1 MRTYTISTPFRL
13 CAPCGAER
21 KPQKGITAEMAIYHL
36 SMKIISRNSGYS
48 AVASA
53 AYRSGSL
60 MLDERTGLTHDYTR
74 KSGVAEAVI
83 LTPATAPAWCTNRA
97 ELWNAVEKAERRKNS
112 QLAREIELAIPR
124 ELPQDAA
131 RETVLAFVRENFVS
145 QGMIA
150 DVAFHHMDK
159 TNPHAHIM
167 LTTRAV
173 GPAGFGGKVRDWND
187 RTHAETWR
195 ASWADHANRAL
206 ANAGYQEEI
215 DHRSY
220 ERQGLEKTPGIH
232 LGKSACAMET
242 RGIETERGEQN
253 RLINRLNLEIQISRT
268 ELRNSGLTEPARRVA
283 DLLNIVLP
291 DNATSYTL
299 RDIIE
304 ALPKDSNAAWK
315 LTSNAMSMMADMQAT
330 RRRWEELNTER
341 KEAMSHAAS
350 LKKSS
355 PFSSGFS
362 RIPLMQWAAPE
373 YRSEQGKIQSLS
385 QQMEKLRQHYRKVE
399 KQDIPASQTA
409 FEKQWQQ
416 WGASG
421 LAALRVQLLKR
432 EEELRRKE
440 QEDTER
446 SRAERRA
453 EQLRKNDNAVMDS
466 GVLSAVVTEYGEAPM
481 PGNGEM
487 TCYLLLHNRNGE
499 YTLWGNE
506 LEKYRTRIFE
516 RVDLMRDR
524 SGYIC
529 DRSEIGQ
536 HPPLQRVY
544 SSATFE
550 QLLTQ
555 VCQTWPQYTRNLRQP
570 KTWPESFCLGEDR
583 QPAMPSLAARK
594 VDFTQGR
601 LLATLMPVMSSV
613 DRETRQLQLL
623 LVMGVDDSLGGV
635 VRLNGTLYPAFAVPS
650 ADNSQL
656 VISALTDKGLR
667 YAGYGVAV
675 NHDADSH
682 ISPAPELMEFHLK
695 TREAPLFAAVN
706 TPEKQPDHLFR
717 SLGFN
722 RTWDEWRRE
731 EDARTHATE
740 RRHDR
745 RLVTV
750 NVNNILFCLTSCY
763 VRRCSSMFI
772 DRDECKK
779 HTHNASIVLFFRP
792 RKMGVLFSLH

>member
-1 MRTYTISTPFRL
+1 
-13 CAPCGAER
+13 
-21 KPQKGITAEMAIYHL
+21 MAIYHL
-36 SMKIISRNSGYS
+36 SMKIISRSSGYS

-112 QLAREIELAIPR
+112 QLAREIELAIPH

-167 LTTRAV
+167 LTTRAI
-173 GPAGFGGKVRDWND
+173 GPAGFSGKVRDWND

-268 ELRNSGLTEPARRVA
+268 ELRNGGLTEPARRVA
-283 DLLNIVLP
+283 DLLNIGLP

-304 ALPKDSNAAWK
+304 ALPKDSNSAWK

-399 KQDIPASQTA
+399 KQDIPASQMA

-416 WGASG
+416 WGKSG
-421 LAALRVQLLKR
+421 LAALRAQLLKR

-446 SRAERRA
+446 SRAE
-453 EQLRKNDNAVMDS
+453 QLRKNDNAVMDS
-466 GVLSAVVTEYGEAPM
+466 GVLRAVVTGYGEAPM

-601 LLATLMPVMSSV
+601 LLPTLMPVMSSV

-745 RLVTV
+745 GW
-750 NVNNILFCLTSCY
+750 SQ
-763 VRRCSSMFI
+763 
-772 DRDECKK
+772 
-779 HTHNASIVLFFRP
+779 
-792 RKMGVLFSLH
+792 

>member
-1 MRTYTISTPFRL
+1 
-13 CAPCGAER
+13 
-21 KPQKGITAEMAIYHL
+21 MAIYHL
-36 SMKIISRNSGYS
+36 SMKIISRSSGYS

-112 QLAREIELAIPR
+112 QLAREIELAIPH

-167 LTTRAV
+167 LTTRAI
-173 GPAGFGGKVRDWND
+173 GPAGFSGKVRDWND

-268 ELRNSGLTEPARRVA
+268 ELRNGGLTEPARRVA
-283 DLLNIVLP
+283 DLLNIGLP

-304 ALPKDSNAAWK
+304 ALPKDSNSAWK

-399 KQDIPASQTA
+399 KQDIPASQMA

-416 WGASG
+416 WGESG
-421 LAALRVQLLKR
+421 LAALRAQLLKR

-446 SRAERRA
+446 SRAE
-453 EQLRKNDNAVMDS
+453 QLRKNDNAVMDS
-466 GVLSAVVTEYGEAPM
+466 GVLRAVVTGYGEAPM

-516 RVDLMRDR
+516 SVDLMRDR

-583 QPAMPSLAARK
+583 QPAMPSPAARK
-594 VDFTQGR
+594 VDFMQGR
-601 LLATLMPVMSSV
+601 LPPTLMPVMSSV

-650 ADNSQL
+650 ADNRHL

-682 ISPAPELMEFHLK
+682 ISPAPELMQFHLK

-722 RTWDEWRRE
+722 RTWEEWQRE
-731 EDARTHATE
+731 EDARTHTTE

-745 RLVTV
+745 GW
-750 NVNNILFCLTSCY
+750 SQ
-763 VRRCSSMFI
+763 
-772 DRDECKK
+772 
-779 HTHNASIVLFFRP
+779 
-792 RKMGVLFSLH
+792 

>member
-1 MRTYTISTPFRL
+1 
-13 CAPCGAER
+13 
-21 KPQKGITAEMAIYHL
+21 MAIYHL
-36 SMKIISRNSGYS
+36 SMKIISRSSGYS

-112 QLAREIELAIPR
+112 QLAREIELAIPH

-167 LTTRAV
+167 LTTRAI
-173 GPAGFGGKVRDWND
+173 GPAGFSGKVRDWND

-268 ELRNSGLTEPARRVA
+268 ELRNGGLTEPARRVA
-283 DLLNIVLP
+283 DLLNIGLP

-304 ALPKDSNAAWK
+304 ALPKDSNSAWK

-416 WGASG
+416 WGESG
-421 LAALRVQLLKR
+421 LAALRAQLLKR

-446 SRAERRA
+446 SRAE
-453 EQLRKNDNAVMDS
+453 QLRKNDNAVMDS
-466 GVLSAVVTEYGEAPM
+466 GVLSAVVTGYGEAPM

-601 LLATLMPVMSSV
+601 LLPTLMPVMSSV

-722 RTWDEWRRE
+722 RTWEEWQRE
-731 EDARTHATE
+731 EDARTHTTE

-745 RLVTV
+745 GW
-750 NVNNILFCLTSCY
+750 SQ
-763 VRRCSSMFI
+763 
-772 DRDECKK
+772 
-779 HTHNASIVLFFRP
+779 
-792 RKMGVLFSLH
+792 

>member
-1 MRTYTISTPFRL
+1 
-13 CAPCGAER
+13 
-21 KPQKGITAEMAIYHL
+21 MAIYHL
-36 SMKIISRNSGYS
+36 SMKIISRSSGYS

-112 QLAREIELAIPR
+112 QLAREIELAIPH

-167 LTTRAV
+167 LTTRAI
-173 GPAGFGGKVRDWND
+173 GPAGFSGKVRDWND

-268 ELRNSGLTEPARRVA
+268 ELRNGGLTEPARRVA
-283 DLLNIVLP
+283 DLLNIGLP

-304 ALPKDSNAAWK
+304 ALPKDSNSAWK

-399 KQDIPASQTA
+399 KQDIPASQMA

-416 WGASG
+416 WGESG
-421 LAALRVQLLKR
+421 LAALRAQLLKR

-446 SRAERRA
+446 SRAE
-453 EQLRKNDNAVMDS
+453 QLRKNDNAVMDS
-466 GVLSAVVTEYGEAPM
+466 GVLRAVVTGYGEAPM

-516 RVDLMRDR
+516 SVDLMRDR

-601 LLATLMPVMSSV
+601 LLPTLMPVMSSV

-635 VRLNGTLYPAFAVPS
+635 IRLNGTLYPAFAVPS
-650 ADNSQL
+650 ADNRHL

-682 ISPAPELMEFHLK
+682 ISPAPELMQFHLK

-722 RTWDEWRRE
+722 RTWEEWQRE
-731 EDARTHATE
+731 EDARTHTTE

-745 RLVTV
+745 GW
-750 NVNNILFCLTSCY
+750 SQ
-763 VRRCSSMFI
+763 
-772 DRDECKK
+772 
-779 HTHNASIVLFFRP
+779 
-792 RKMGVLFSLH
+792 

>member
-1 MRTYTISTPFRL
+1 MCCKKPGLKIPNTPPPTL
-13 CAPCGAER
+13 WKSSIHA
-21 KPQKGITAEMAIYHL
+21 
-36 SMKIISRNSGYS
+36 
-48 AVASA
+48 
-53 AYRSGSL
+53 GS
-60 MLDERTGLTHDYTR
+60 
-74 KSGVAEAVI
+74 
-83 LTPATAPAWCTNRA
+83 
-97 ELWNAVEKAERRKNS
+97 
-112 QLAREIELAIPR
+112 
-124 ELPQDAA
+124 
-131 RETVLAFVRENFVS
+131 
-145 QGMIA
+145 
-150 DVAFHHMDK
+150 
-159 TNPHAHIM
+159 AHI
-167 LTTRAV
+167 TCRKT
-173 GPAGFGGKVRDWND
+173 VR
-187 RTHAETWR
+187 
-195 ASWADHANRAL
+195 
-206 ANAGYQEEI
+206 
-215 DHRSY
+215 
-220 ERQGLEKTPGIH
+220 IH

-268 ELRNSGLTEPARRVA
+268 ELRNSGLTEPARRV
-283 DLLNIVLP
+283 
-291 DNATSYTL
+291 
-299 RDIIE
+299 
-304 ALPKDSNAAWK
+304 
-315 LTSNAMSMMADMQAT
+315 
-330 RRRWEELNTER
+330 
-341 KEAMSHAAS
+341 
-350 LKKSS
+350 
-355 PFSSGFS
+355 
-362 RIPLMQWAAPE
+362 
-373 YRSEQGKIQSLS
+373 
-385 QQMEKLRQHYRKVE
+385 
-399 KQDIPASQTA
+399 
-409 FEKQWQQ
+409 
-416 WGASG
+416 
-421 LAALRVQLLKR
+421 
-432 EEELRRKE
+432 
-440 QEDTER
+440 
-446 SRAERRA
+446 
-453 EQLRKNDNAVMDS
+453 
-466 GVLSAVVTEYGEAPM
+466 

-516 RVDLMRDR
+516 SVDLIRDR

-536 HPPLQRVY
+536 HPPLQRIY

-555 VCQTWPQYTRNLRQP
+555 VCQTWPQHTRNLRQP

-601 LLATLMPVMSSV
+601 LPPTLMPVMSSV

-695 TREAPLFAAVN
+695 TREAPLFAVVN

-740 RRHDR
+740 RRPDR
-745 RLVTV
+745 GW
-750 NVNNILFCLTSCY
+750 SQG
-763 VRRCSSMFI
+763 M
-772 DRDECKK
+772 
-779 HTHNASIVLFFRP
+779 
-792 RKMGVLFSLH
+792 

>member
-1 MRTYTISTPFRL
+1 VRPAGLKENGNNDT
-13 CAPCGAER
+13 
-21 KPQKGITAEMAIYHL
+21 MAIYHL
-36 SMKIISRNSGYS
+36 SMKILSRSKGYS

-53 AYRSGSL
+53 AYRAGEKI
-60 MLDERTGLTHDYTR
+60 LDERTGVIHDYTR
-74 KSGVAEAVI
+74 KNGVASAVI
-83 LTPATAPAWCTNRA
+83 LTPANAPAWCANRA

-112 QLAREIELAIPR
+112 QLAREFELAIPR
-124 ELPQDAA
+124 ELAQDAA
-131 RETVLAFVRENFVS
+131 RETVLNFVRENFVS
-145 QGMIA
+145 RGMIA
-150 DVAFHHMDK
+150 DVAFHNLGGS
-159 TNPHAHIM
+159 NPHAHIM
-167 LTTRAV
+167 LSMRAIT
-173 GPAGFGGKVRDWND
+173 PDGFGEKVREWND
-187 RTHAETWR
+187 WTHAETWR
-195 ASWADHANRAL
+195 GSWADHANRAL

-220 ERQGLEKTPGIH
+220 ERQGVEKTPGIH
-232 LGKSACAMET
+232 LGKSACAMEKW
-242 RGIETERGEQN
+242 GIETERGEQN
-253 RLINRLNLEIQISRT
+253 RLINRLNLEIQVSRD
-268 ELRNSGLTEPARRVA
+268 ELRNSELTEPARRMA
-283 DLLNIVLP
+283 DLLNIELP
-291 DNATSYTL
+291 DNATSYIL
-299 RDIIE
+299 HDIIE
-304 ALPKDSNAAWK
+304 ALPTDSNAAWK
-315 LTSNAMSMMADMQAT
+315 LTSKAMSMMADMQAT
-330 RRRWEELNTER
+330 RRRWEDLNTER

-399 KQDIPASQTA
+399 KQDIPASQMA

-416 WGASG
+416 WGESG
-421 LAALRVQLLKR
+421 LAALRAQLLKR

-446 SRAERRA
+446 SRAE
-453 EQLRKNDNAVMDS
+453 QLRKNDNAVMDS
-466 GVLSAVVTEYGEAPM
+466 GVLRAVVTGYGEAPM

-516 RVDLMRDR
+516 SVDLMRDR

-536 HPPLQRVY
+536 RPPLQRVY

-555 VCQTWPQYTRNLRQP
+555 VCQTWPQHTRNLRQP

-583 QPAMPSLAARK
+583 QPAMPSPAARK
-594 VDFTQGR
+594 VDFMQGR
-601 LLATLMPVMSSV
+601 LPPTLMPVMSSV

-635 VRLNGTLYPAFAVPS
+635 IRLNGTLYPAFAVPS
-650 ADNSQL
+650 ADNRHL

-682 ISPAPELMEFHLK
+682 ISPAPELMQFHLK

-722 RTWDEWRRE
+722 RTWEEWQRE
-731 EDARTHATE
+731 EDARTHTTE

-745 RLVTV
+745 GW
-750 NVNNILFCLTSCY
+750 SQ
-763 VRRCSSMFI
+763 
-772 DRDECKK
+772 
-779 HTHNASIVLFFRP
+779 
-792 RKMGVLFSLH
+792 

>member
-1 MRTYTISTPFRL
+1 
-13 CAPCGAER
+13 
-21 KPQKGITAEMAIYHL
+21 MAIYHL
-36 SMKIISRNSGYS
+36 SMKIISRSSGYS

-421 LAALRVQLLKR
+421 LAALRAQLLKR

-446 SRAERRA
+446 SRAE
-453 EQLRKNDNAVMDS
+453 QLRKNDNAVMDS
-466 GVLSAVVTEYGEAPM
+466 GVLRAVVTGYGEAPM

-516 RVDLMRDR
+516 SVDLMRDR

-601 LLATLMPVMSSV
+601 LLPTLMPVMSSV

-682 ISPAPELMEFHLK
+682 ISPAPELMQFHLK

-745 RLVTV
+745 GW
-750 NVNNILFCLTSCY
+750 SQ
-763 VRRCSSMFI
+763 
-772 DRDECKK
+772 
-779 HTHNASIVLFFRP
+779 
-792 RKMGVLFSLH
+792 

>member
-1 MRTYTISTPFRL
+1 MRPAGLKENGNNDT
-13 CAPCGAER
+13 
-21 KPQKGITAEMAIYHL
+21 MAIYHL
-36 SMKIISRNSGYS
+36 SMKILSRSKGYS

-53 AYRSGSL
+53 AYRAGEKI
-60 MLDERTGLTHDYTR
+60 LDERTGVIHDYTR
-74 KSGVAEAVI
+74 KNGVASAVI
-83 LTPATAPAWCTNRA
+83 LTPANAPAWCANRA

-112 QLAREIELAIPR
+112 QLAREFELAIPR
-124 ELPQDAA
+124 ELAQDAA
-131 RETVLAFVRENFVS
+131 RETVLNFVRENFVS
-145 QGMIA
+145 RGMIA
-150 DVAFHHMDK
+150 DVAFHNLGGS
-159 TNPHAHIM
+159 NPHAHIM
-167 LTTRAV
+167 LSMRAIT
-173 GPAGFGGKVRDWND
+173 PDGFGEKVREWND
-187 RTHAETWR
+187 WTHAETWR
-195 ASWADHANRAL
+195 GSWADHANRAL

-253 RLINRLNLEIQISRT
+253 HLINRLNLEIQISHT

-283 DLLNIVLP
+283 DLLNIGLP

-362 RIPLMQWAAPE
+362 RIPLMQWVAPE
-373 YRSEQGKIQSLS
+373 YGREQEKIQSLS
-385 QQMEKLRQHYRKVE
+385 QRMEKLRQHHWKVE
-399 KQDIPASQTA
+399 KQDIPASQKA
-409 FEKQWQQ
+409 FETQWQQ

-421 LAALRVQLLKR
+421 LADLREQLRKR

-440 QEDTER
+440 QEETER
-446 SRAERRA
+446 RRA
-453 EQLRKNDNAVMDS
+453 EQLRRNDNAVMDS
-466 GVLSAVVTEYGEAPM
+466 GVLKAVVTGYGEAPM

-516 RVDLMRDR
+516 SVDLMRDR

-601 LLATLMPVMSSV
+601 LPPTLMPVMSSV

-745 RLVTV
+745 GW
-750 NVNNILFCLTSCY
+750 SQ
-763 VRRCSSMFI
+763 
-772 DRDECKK
+772 
-779 HTHNASIVLFFRP
+779 
-792 RKMGVLFSLH
+792 

>member
-1 MRTYTISTPFRL
+1 
-13 CAPCGAER
+13 
-21 KPQKGITAEMAIYHL
+21 MAIYHL

-253 RLINRLNLEIQISRT
+253 RLINRLNLEIQISR
-268 ELRNSGLTEPARRVA
+268 
-283 DLLNIVLP
+283 
-291 DNATSYTL
+291 
-299 RDIIE
+299 
-304 ALPKDSNAAWK
+304 
-315 LTSNAMSMMADMQAT
+315 
-330 RRRWEELNTER
+330 
-341 KEAMSHAAS
+341 
-350 LKKSS
+350 
-355 PFSSGFS
+355 
-362 RIPLMQWAAPE
+362 
-373 YRSEQGKIQSLS
+373 SEQGKIQSLS

-466 GVLSAVVTEYGEAPM
+466 GVLSAVVTGYGEAPM

-601 LLATLMPVMSSV
+601 LLPTLMPVMSSV

-745 RLVTV
+745 GW
-750 NVNNILFCLTSCY
+750 SQ
-763 VRRCSSMFI
+763 
-772 DRDECKK
+772 
-779 HTHNASIVLFFRP
+779 
-792 RKMGVLFSLH
+792 

>member
-1 MRTYTISTPFRL
+1 
-13 CAPCGAER
+13 
-21 KPQKGITAEMAIYHL
+21 MAIYHL
-36 SMKIISRNSGYS
+36 SMKIISRSSGYS

-97 ELWNAVEKAERRKNS
+97 ELWNAVEKAECRKNS

-167 LTTRAV
+167 LTTRAI
-173 GPAGFGGKVRDWND
+173 GPAGFSGKVRDWND

-399 KQDIPASQTA
+399 KQDIPASQMA

-416 WGASG
+416 WGESG
-421 LAALRVQLLKR
+421 LAALRAQLLKR

-446 SRAERRA
+446 SRAE
-453 EQLRKNDNAVMDS
+453 QLRKNDNAVMDS
-466 GVLSAVVTEYGEAPM
+466 GVLRAVVTGYGEAPM

-516 RVDLMRDR
+516 SVDLMRDR

-601 LLATLMPVMSSV
+601 LLPTLMPVMSSV

-722 RTWDEWRRE
+722 RTWEEWQRE
-731 EDARTHATE
+731 EDARTHTTE

-745 RLVTV
+745 GW
-750 NVNNILFCLTSCY
+750 SQ
-763 VRRCSSMFI
+763 
-772 DRDECKK
+772 
-779 HTHNASIVLFFRP
+779 
-792 RKMGVLFSLH
+792 

>member
-1 MRTYTISTPFRL
+1 
-13 CAPCGAER
+13 
-21 KPQKGITAEMAIYHL
+21 MAIYHL
-36 SMKIISRNSGYS
+36 SMKIISRSSGYS

-112 QLAREIELAIPR
+112 QLAREIELAIPH

-268 ELRNSGLTEPARRVA
+268 ELRNSGLTEPARRV
-283 DLLNIVLP
+283 
-291 DNATSYTL
+291 
-299 RDIIE
+299 
-304 ALPKDSNAAWK
+304 
-315 LTSNAMSMMADMQAT
+315 
-330 RRRWEELNTER
+330 
-341 KEAMSHAAS
+341 
-350 LKKSS
+350 
-355 PFSSGFS
+355 
-362 RIPLMQWAAPE
+362 
-373 YRSEQGKIQSLS
+373 
-385 QQMEKLRQHYRKVE
+385 
-399 KQDIPASQTA
+399 
-409 FEKQWQQ
+409 
-416 WGASG
+416 SG
-421 LAALRVQLLKR
+421 LAALRAQLLKR

-440 QEDTER
+440 LEDTER

-466 GVLSAVVTEYGEAPM
+466 GVLSAVVTGYGEAPM

-487 TCYLLLHNRNGE
+487 TCYLLLHNRSGE

-506 LEKYRTRIFE
+506 LEKYRARIFE
-516 RVDLMRDR
+516 SVDLMRDR

-536 HPPLQRVY
+536 RPPLQRVY

-555 VCQTWPQYTRNLRQP
+555 VCQTWPQHTRNLRQP

-583 QPAMPSLAARK
+583 QPAMPSPVARK

-601 LLATLMPVMSSV
+601 LPPTLMPVMSSV

-635 VRLNGTLYPAFAVPS
+635 IRLNGTLYPAFAVPS
-650 ADNSQL
+650 ADNRHL

-682 ISPAPELMEFHLK
+682 ISPAPELMQFHLK

-731 EDARTHATE
+731 EDARTHATV

-745 RLVTV
+745 GW
-750 NVNNILFCLTSCY
+750 SQ
-763 VRRCSSMFI
+763 
-772 DRDECKK
+772 
-779 HTHNASIVLFFRP
+779 
-792 RKMGVLFSLH
+792 

>member
-1 MRTYTISTPFRL
+1 
-13 CAPCGAER
+13 
-21 KPQKGITAEMAIYHL
+21 MAIYHL
-36 SMKIISRNSGYS
+36 SMKIISRSSGYS

-112 QLAREIELAIPR
+112 QLAREIELAIPH

-268 ELRNSGLTEPARRVA
+268 ELRNGGLTEPARRVA
-283 DLLNIVLP
+283 DLLNIGLP

-304 ALPKDSNAAWK
+304 ALPKDSNSAWK

-399 KQDIPASQTA
+399 KQDIPASQMA

-416 WGASG
+416 WGESG
-421 LAALRVQLLKR
+421 LAALRAQLLKR

-446 SRAERRA
+446 SRAE
-453 EQLRKNDNAVMDS
+453 QLRKNDNAVMDS
-466 GVLSAVVTEYGEAPM
+466 GVLRAVVTGYGEAPM

-601 LLATLMPVMSSV
+601 LLPTLMPVMSSV

-695 TREAPLFAAVN
+695 TREVPLFAAVN

-731 EDARTHATE
+731 EDARTHTTE

-745 RLVTV
+745 GW
-750 NVNNILFCLTSCY
+750 SQ
-763 VRRCSSMFI
+763 
-772 DRDECKK
+772 
-779 HTHNASIVLFFRP
+779 
-792 RKMGVLFSLH
+792 

>member
-1 MRTYTISTPFRL
+1 
-13 CAPCGAER
+13 
-21 KPQKGITAEMAIYHL
+21 MAIYHL
-36 SMKIISRNSGYS
+36 SMKIISRSSGYS

-268 ELRNSGLTEPARRVA
+268 ELRNGGLTEPARRVA

-399 KQDIPASQTA
+399 KQDIPASQMA

-416 WGASG
+416 WGESG
-421 LAALRVQLLKR
+421 LAALRAQLLKR

-446 SRAERRA
+446 SRAE
-453 EQLRKNDNAVMDS
+453 QLRKNDNAVMDS
-466 GVLSAVVTEYGEAPM
+466 GVLSAVVTGYGEAPM

-516 RVDLMRDR
+516 SVDLMRDR

-536 HPPLQRVY
+536 RPPLQRVY

-601 LLATLMPVMSSV
+601 LLPTLMPVMSSV

-745 RLVTV
+745 GW
-750 NVNNILFCLTSCY
+750 SQ
-763 VRRCSSMFI
+763 
-772 DRDECKK
+772 
-779 HTHNASIVLFFRP
+779 
-792 RKMGVLFSLH
+792 

>member
-1 MRTYTISTPFRL
+1 
-13 CAPCGAER
+13 
-21 KPQKGITAEMAIYHL
+21 MAIYHL
-36 SMKIISRNSGYS
+36 SMKIISRSSGYS

-112 QLAREIELAIPR
+112 QLAREIELAIPH

-167 LTTRAV
+167 LTTRAI
-173 GPAGFGGKVRDWND
+173 GPAGFSGKVRDWND

-268 ELRNSGLTEPARRVA
+268 ELRNGGLTEPARRVA
-283 DLLNIVLP
+283 DLLNIGLP

-304 ALPKDSNAAWK
+304 ALPKDSNSAWK

-399 KQDIPASQTA
+399 KQDIPASQMA

-416 WGASG
+416 WGESG
-421 LAALRVQLLKR
+421 LAALRAQLLKR

-446 SRAERRA
+446 SRAE
-453 EQLRKNDNAVMDS
+453 QLRKNDNAVMDS
-466 GVLSAVVTEYGEAPM
+466 GVLRAVVTGYGEAPM

-516 RVDLMRDR
+516 SVDLMRDR

-536 HPPLQRVY
+536 RPPLQRVY

-601 LLATLMPVMSSV
+601 LLPTLMPVMSSV

-722 RTWDEWRRE
+722 RTWEEWQRE
-731 EDARTHATE
+731 EDARTHTTE

-745 RLVTV
+745 GW
-750 NVNNILFCLTSCY
+750 SQ
-763 VRRCSSMFI
+763 
-772 DRDECKK
+772 
-779 HTHNASIVLFFRP
+779 
-792 RKMGVLFSLH
+792 

>member
-1 MRTYTISTPFRL
+1 L

-36 SMKIISRNSGYS
+36 SMKIISRSSGYS

-112 QLAREIELAIPR
+112 QLAREIELAIPH

-167 LTTRAV
+167 LTTRAI
-173 GPAGFGGKVRDWND
+173 GPAGFSGKVRDWND

-268 ELRNSGLTEPARRVA
+268 ELRNGGLTEPARRVA

-304 ALPKDSNAAWK
+304 ALPKDSNSAWK

-399 KQDIPASQTA
+399 KQDIPASQMA

-416 WGASG
+416 WGESG

-466 GVLSAVVTEYGEAPM
+466 GVLSAVVTGYGEAPM

-601 LLATLMPVMSSV
+601 LLPTLMPVMSSV

-635 VRLNGTLYPAFAVPS
+635 IRLNGTLYPAFAVPS

-722 RTWDEWRRE
+722 RTWEEWQRE

-745 RLVTV
+745 GW
-750 NVNNILFCLTSCY
+750 SQ
-763 VRRCSSMFI
+763 
-772 DRDECKK
+772 
-779 HTHNASIVLFFRP
+779 
-792 RKMGVLFSLH
+792 

>member
-1 MRTYTISTPFRL
+1 
-13 CAPCGAER
+13 
-21 KPQKGITAEMAIYHL
+21 MAIYHL
-36 SMKIISRNSGYS
+36 SMKIISRSSGYS

-112 QLAREIELAIPR
+112 QLAREIELAIPH

-167 LTTRAV
+167 LTTRAI
-173 GPAGFGGKVRDWND
+173 GPAGFSGKVRDWND

-268 ELRNSGLTEPARRVA
+268 ELRNGGLTEPARRVA
-283 DLLNIVLP
+283 DLLNIGLP

-304 ALPKDSNAAWK
+304 ALPKDSNSAWK

-399 KQDIPASQTA
+399 KQDIPASQMA

-416 WGASG
+416 WGESG
-421 LAALRVQLLKR
+421 LAALRSQLLKR

-446 SRAERRA
+446 SRAE
-453 EQLRKNDNAVMDS
+453 QLRKNDNAVMDS
-466 GVLSAVVTEYGEAPM
+466 GVLRAVVTGYGEAPM

-583 QPAMPSLAARK
+583 QPAMPSPAARK
-594 VDFTQGR
+594 VDFMQGR
-601 LLATLMPVMSSV
+601 LPPTLMPVMSSV

-731 EDARTHATE
+731 EDARTHTTE

-745 RLVTV
+745 GW
-750 NVNNILFCLTSCY
+750 SQ
-763 VRRCSSMFI
+763 
-772 DRDECKK
+772 
-779 HTHNASIVLFFRP
+779 
-792 RKMGVLFSLH
+792 

>member
-1 MRTYTISTPFRL
+1 VRPAGLKENGNNDT
-13 CAPCGAER
+13 
-21 KPQKGITAEMAIYHL
+21 MAIYHL
-36 SMKIISRNSGYS
+36 SMKILSRSKGYS

-53 AYRSGSL
+53 AYRAGEKI
-60 MLDERTGLTHDYTR
+60 LDERTGVIHDYTR
-74 KSGVAEAVI
+74 KNGVASAVI
-83 LTPATAPAWCTNRA
+83 LTPANAPAWCANRA

-112 QLAREIELAIPR
+112 QLAREFELAIPR
-124 ELPQDAA
+124 ELAQDAA
-131 RETVLAFVRENFVS
+131 RETVLNFVRENFVS
-145 QGMIA
+145 RGMIA
-150 DVAFHHMDK
+150 DVAFHNLGGS
-159 TNPHAHIM
+159 NPHAHIM
-167 LTTRAV
+167 LSMRAIT
-173 GPAGFGGKVRDWND
+173 PDGFGEKVREWND
-187 RTHAETWR
+187 WTHAETWR
-195 ASWADHANRAL
+195 GSWADHANRAL

-220 ERQGLEKTPGIH
+220 ERQGVEKTPGIH
-232 LGKSACAMET
+232 LGKSACAMEKW
-242 RGIETERGEQN
+242 GIETERGEQN
-253 RLINRLNLEIQISRT
+253 RLINRLNLEIQVSRD
-268 ELRNSGLTEPARRVA
+268 ELRNSELTEPARRMA
-283 DLLNIVLP
+283 DLLNIELP
-291 DNATSYTL
+291 DNATSYIL
-299 RDIIE
+299 HDIIE
-304 ALPKDSNAAWK
+304 ALPTDSNAAWK
-315 LTSNAMSMMADMQAT
+315 LTSKAMSMMADMQAT
-330 RRRWEELNTER
+330 RRRWEDLNTER

-399 KQDIPASQTA
+399 KQDIPASQMA

-416 WGASG
+416 WGESG
-421 LAALRVQLLKR
+421 LAALRAQLLKR

-446 SRAERRA
+446 SRAE
-453 EQLRKNDNAVMDS
+453 QLRKNDNAVMDS
-466 GVLSAVVTEYGEAPM
+466 GVLRAVVTGYGEAPM

-516 RVDLMRDR
+516 SVDLMRDR

-536 HPPLQRVY
+536 RPPLQRVY

-555 VCQTWPQYTRNLRQP
+555 VCQTWPQHTRNLRQP

-601 LLATLMPVMSSV
+601 LPPTLMPVMSSV

-623 LVMGVDDSLGGV
+623 LVMGVDDSMGGV
-635 VRLNGTLYPAFAVPS
+635 VRLNGTLYPAFAVPT

-656 VISALTDKGLR
+656 VINALTDKGLR
-667 YAGYGVAV
+667 FAGYGEAV
-675 NHDADSH
+675 NHDADSPAR
-682 ISPAPELMEFHLK
+682 PAPELMQFHLK
-695 TREAPLFAAVN
+695 TWSEPLFAIVN

-717 SLGFN
+717 SLGFE
-722 RTWDEWRRE
+722 RTWDEWQRDE
-731 EDARTHATE
+731 YARTHATE

-745 RLVTV
+745 GW
-750 NVNNILFCLTSCY
+750 SQ
-763 VRRCSSMFI
+763 
-772 DRDECKK
+772 
-779 HTHNASIVLFFRP
+779 
-792 RKMGVLFSLH
+792 

>member
-1 MRTYTISTPFRL
+1 MRRNHEVRTYTISPSVRL

-21 KPQKGITAEMAIYHL
+21 KLQKGITAEMAIYHL
-36 SMKIISRNSGYS
+36 SMKIISRSNGYS

-83 LTPATAPAWCTNRA
+83 LSPATAPAWCTNRT

-253 RLINRLNLEIQISRT
+253 RLINRLNLEIQIFRT

-283 DLLNIVLP
+283 DLLNIELP

-315 LTSNAMSMMADMQAT
+315 LTSNAMSMMTDMQAT

-399 KQDIPASQTA
+399 KQDIPASQTE
-409 FEKQWQQ
+409 FETQWQQ

-421 LAALRVQLLKR
+421 LAALRAQLLKR

-440 QEDTER
+440 LEDTER
-446 SRAERRA
+446 SRA

-466 GVLSAVVTEYGEAPM
+466 GVLSAVVTGYGEAPM

-555 VCQTWPQYTRNLRQP
+555 VCQTWPQHTRNLRQP
-570 KTWPESFCLGEDR
+570 KTWPEFFCLGEDR

-601 LLATLMPVMSSV
+601 LPPTLMPVMSSV

-650 ADNSQL
+650 ADNRHL

-745 RLVTV
+745 GW
-750 NVNNILFCLTSCY
+750 SQ
-763 VRRCSSMFI
+763 
-772 DRDECKK
+772 
-779 HTHNASIVLFFRP
+779 
-792 RKMGVLFSLH
+792 

>member
-1 MRTYTISTPFRL
+1 
-13 CAPCGAER
+13 
-21 KPQKGITAEMAIYHL
+21 MAIYHL
-36 SMKIISRNSGYS
+36 SMKIISRSSGYS

-112 QLAREIELAIPR
+112 QLAREIELAIPH

-167 LTTRAV
+167 LTTRAI
-173 GPAGFGGKVRDWND
+173 GPAGFSGKVRDWND

-268 ELRNSGLTEPARRVA
+268 ELRNGGLTEPARRVA
-283 DLLNIVLP
+283 DLLNIGLP

-304 ALPKDSNAAWK
+304 ALPKDSNSAWK

-399 KQDIPASQTA
+399 KQDIPASQMA

-416 WGASG
+416 WGESG
-421 LAALRVQLLKR
+421 LAALRAQLLKR

-446 SRAERRA
+446 SRAE
-453 EQLRKNDNAVMDS
+453 QLRKNDNAVMDS
-466 GVLSAVVTEYGEAPM
+466 GVLRAVVTGYGEAPM

-516 RVDLMRDR
+516 SVDLMRDR

-536 HPPLQRVY
+536 RPPLQRVY

-601 LLATLMPVMSSV
+601 LLPTLMPVMSSV

-731 EDARTHATE
+731 EDARTHTTE

-745 RLVTV
+745 GW
-750 NVNNILFCLTSCY
+750 SQ
-763 VRRCSSMFI
+763 
-772 DRDECKK
+772 
-779 HTHNASIVLFFRP
+779 
-792 RKMGVLFSLH
+792 

>member
-1 MRTYTISTPFRL
+1 
-13 CAPCGAER
+13 
-21 KPQKGITAEMAIYHL
+21 MAIYHL
-36 SMKIISRNSGYS
+36 SMKIISRSSGYS

-112 QLAREIELAIPR
+112 QLAREIELAIPH

-268 ELRNSGLTEPARRVA
+268 ELRNGGLTEPARRVA
-283 DLLNIVLP
+283 DLLNIGLP

-304 ALPKDSNAAWK
+304 ALPKDSNSAWK

-330 RRRWEELNTER
+330 RRRWEELKTER

-399 KQDIPASQTA
+399 KQDIPASQMA

-416 WGASG
+416 WGESG
-421 LAALRVQLLKR
+421 LAALRAQLLKR

-446 SRAERRA
+446 SRAE
-453 EQLRKNDNAVMDS
+453 QLRKNDNAVMDS
-466 GVLSAVVTEYGEAPM
+466 GVLRAVVTGYGEAPM

-583 QPAMPSLAARK
+583 QPAMPSPAARK
-594 VDFTQGR
+594 VDFMQGR
-601 LLATLMPVMSSV
+601 LPPTLMPVMSSV

-722 RTWDEWRRE
+722 RTWEEWQRE
-731 EDARTHATE
+731 EDARTHTTE

-745 RLVTV
+745 GW
-750 NVNNILFCLTSCY
+750 SQ
-763 VRRCSSMFI
+763 
-772 DRDECKK
+772 
-779 HTHNASIVLFFRP
+779 
-792 RKMGVLFSLH
+792 

>member
-124 ELPQDAA
+124 ELQQDAA

-173 GPAGFGGKVRDWND
+173 GPAGFGGKVRDWNN

-268 ELRNSGLTEPARRVA
+268 ELRNSGLTEPARRMA
-283 DLLNIVLP
+283 DLLNIGLP

-466 GVLSAVVTEYGEAPM
+466 GVLSAVVTGYGEAPM

-516 RVDLMRDR
+516 CVDLMRDR

-529 DRSEIGQ
+529 DRSEIVQ

-583 QPAMPSLAARK
+583 QPVMPSLAARK

-601 LLATLMPVMSSV
+601 LPPTLMPVMSSV

-731 EDARTHATE
+731 EDARTHTTE

-745 RLVTV
+745 GW
-750 NVNNILFCLTSCY
+750 SQ
-763 VRRCSSMFI
+763 
-772 DRDECKK
+772 
-779 HTHNASIVLFFRP
+779 
-792 RKMGVLFSLH
+792 

>member
-1 MRTYTISTPFRL
+1 MENHEVRTYTISTPFRL

-268 ELRNSGLTEPARRVA
+268 ELRNGGLTEPARRVA
-283 DLLNIVLP
+283 DLLNIGLP

-446 SRAERRA
+446 SRAE
-453 EQLRKNDNAVMDS
+453 QLRKNDNAVMDS
-466 GVLSAVVTEYGEAPM
+466 GVLSAVVTGYGEAPM

-516 RVDLMRDR
+516 SVDLMRDR

-601 LLATLMPVMSSV
+601 LLPTLMPVMSSV

-722 RTWDEWRRE
+722 RTWEEWQRE
-731 EDARTHATE
+731 EDARTHTTE

-745 RLVTV
+745 GW
-750 NVNNILFCLTSCY
+750 SQ
-763 VRRCSSMFI
+763 
-772 DRDECKK
+772 
-779 HTHNASIVLFFRP
+779 
-792 RKMGVLFSLH
+792 

>member
-167 LTTRAV
+167 LTTRAI
-173 GPAGFGGKVRDWND
+173 GPAGFSGKVRDWND

-268 ELRNSGLTEPARRVA
+268 ELRNGGLTEPARRVA
-283 DLLNIVLP
+283 DLLNIGLP

-304 ALPKDSNAAWK
+304 ALPKDSNSAWK

-440 QEDTER
+440 QEDRER

-466 GVLSAVVTEYGEAPM
+466 GVLSAVVTGYGEAPM

-601 LLATLMPVMSSV
+601 LLPTLMPVMSSV

-745 RLVTV
+745 GW
-750 NVNNILFCLTSCY
+750 SQ
-763 VRRCSSMFI
+763 
-772 DRDECKK
+772 
-779 HTHNASIVLFFRP
+779 
-792 RKMGVLFSLH
+792 

>member
-1 MRTYTISTPFRL
+1 
-13 CAPCGAER
+13 
-21 KPQKGITAEMAIYHL
+21 MAIYHL
-36 SMKIISRNSGYS
+36 SMKIISRSSGYS

-112 QLAREIELAIPR
+112 QLAREIELAIPH

-167 LTTRAV
+167 LTTRAI
-173 GPAGFGGKVRDWND
+173 GPAGFSGKVRDWND

-268 ELRNSGLTEPARRVA
+268 ELRNGGLTEPARRVA
-283 DLLNIVLP
+283 DLLNIGLP

-304 ALPKDSNAAWK
+304 ALPKDSNSAWK

-355 PFSSGFS
+355 PFSSDFS

-399 KQDIPASQTA
+399 KQDIPASQMA

-416 WGASG
+416 WGESG
-421 LAALRVQLLKR
+421 LAALRAQLLKR

-446 SRAERRA
+446 SRAE
-453 EQLRKNDNAVMDS
+453 QLRKNDNAVMDS
-466 GVLSAVVTEYGEAPM
+466 GVLRAVVTGYGEAPM

-601 LLATLMPVMSSV
+601 LLPTLMPVMSSV

-745 RLVTV
+745 GW
-750 NVNNILFCLTSCY
+750 SQ
-763 VRRCSSMFI
+763 
-772 DRDECKK
+772 
-779 HTHNASIVLFFRP
+779 
-792 RKMGVLFSLH
+792 

>member
-1 MRTYTISTPFRL
+1 
-13 CAPCGAER
+13 
-21 KPQKGITAEMAIYHL
+21 MAIYHL
-36 SMKIISRNSGYS
+36 SMKIISRSSGYS

-112 QLAREIELAIPR
+112 QLAREIELAIPH

-173 GPAGFGGKVRDWND
+173 GPAGFSGKVRDWND

-268 ELRNSGLTEPARRVA
+268 ELRNGGLTEPARRVA
-283 DLLNIVLP
+283 DLLNIGLP

-304 ALPKDSNAAWK
+304 ALPKDSNSAWK

-399 KQDIPASQTA
+399 KQDIPASQMA

-416 WGASG
+416 WGESG
-421 LAALRVQLLKR
+421 LAALRAQLLKR

-446 SRAERRA
+446 SRAE
-453 EQLRKNDNAVMDS
+453 QLRKNDNAVMDS
-466 GVLSAVVTEYGEAPM
+466 GVLRAVVTGYGEAPM

-516 RVDLMRDR
+516 SVDLMRDR

-601 LLATLMPVMSSV
+601 LLPTLMPVMSSV

-695 TREAPLFAAVN
+695 TREVPLFAAVN

-731 EDARTHATE
+731 EDARTHTTE

-745 RLVTV
+745 GW
-750 NVNNILFCLTSCY
+750 SQ
-763 VRRCSSMFI
+763 
-772 DRDECKK
+772 
-779 HTHNASIVLFFRP
+779 
-792 RKMGVLFSLH
+792 

>member
-1 MRTYTISTPFRL
+1 
-13 CAPCGAER
+13 
-21 KPQKGITAEMAIYHL
+21 MAIYHL
-36 SMKIISRNSGYS
+36 SMKIISRSSGYS

-112 QLAREIELAIPR
+112 QLAREIELAIPH

-268 ELRNSGLTEPARRVA
+268 ELRNGGLTEPARRVA
-283 DLLNIVLP
+283 DLLNIGLP

-304 ALPKDSNAAWK
+304 ALPKDSNSAWK

-399 KQDIPASQTA
+399 KQDIPASQMA

-416 WGASG
+416 WGESG
-421 LAALRVQLLKR
+421 LAALRAQLLKR

-446 SRAERRA
+446 SRAE
-453 EQLRKNDNAVMDS
+453 QLRKNDNAVMDS
-466 GVLSAVVTEYGEAPM
+466 GVLRAVVTGYGEAPM

-601 LLATLMPVMSSV
+601 LLPTLMPVMSSV

-745 RLVTV
+745 GW
-750 NVNNILFCLTSCY
+750 SQ
-763 VRRCSSMFI
+763 
-772 DRDECKK
+772 
-779 HTHNASIVLFFRP
+779 
-792 RKMGVLFSLH
+792 

>member
-1 MRTYTISTPFRL
+1 
-13 CAPCGAER
+13 
-21 KPQKGITAEMAIYHL
+21 MAIYHL
-36 SMKIISRNSGYS
+36 SMKIISRSSGYS

-112 QLAREIELAIPR
+112 QLAREIELAIPH

-167 LTTRAV
+167 LTTRAI
-173 GPAGFGGKVRDWND
+173 GPAGFSGKVRDWND

-268 ELRNSGLTEPARRVA
+268 ELRNGGLTEPARRVA
-283 DLLNIVLP
+283 DLLNIGLP

-304 ALPKDSNAAWK
+304 ALPKDSNSAWK

-399 KQDIPASQTA
+399 KQDIPASQMA

-416 WGASG
+416 WGESG
-421 LAALRVQLLKR
+421 LAALRAQLLKR

-446 SRAERRA
+446 SRAE
-453 EQLRKNDNAVMDS
+453 QLRKNDNAVMDS
-466 GVLSAVVTEYGEAPM
+466 GVLRAVVTGYGEAPM

-516 RVDLMRDR
+516 SVDLMRDR

-536 HPPLQRVY
+536 RPPLQRVY

-601 LLATLMPVMSSV
+601 LPPTLMPVMSSV

-682 ISPAPELMEFHLK
+682 ISPAPELMQFHLK

-722 RTWDEWRRE
+722 RTWEEWQRE
-731 EDARTHATE
+731 EDARTHTTE

-745 RLVTV
+745 GW
-750 NVNNILFCLTSCY
+750 SQ
-763 VRRCSSMFI
+763 
-772 DRDECKK
+772 
-779 HTHNASIVLFFRP
+779 
-792 RKMGVLFSLH
+792 

>member
-1 MRTYTISTPFRL
+1 MRPAGLKENGNNDT
-13 CAPCGAER
+13 
-21 KPQKGITAEMAIYHL
+21 MAIYHL
-36 SMKIISRNSGYS
+36 SMKILSRSKGYS

-53 AYRSGSL
+53 AYRAGEKI
-60 MLDERTGLTHDYTR
+60 LDERTGVIHDYTR
-74 KSGVAEAVI
+74 KNGVASAVI
-83 LTPATAPAWCTNRA
+83 LTPANAPAWCANRA

-112 QLAREIELAIPR
+112 QLAREFELAIPR
-124 ELPQDAA
+124 ELAQDAA
-131 RETVLAFVRENFVS
+131 RETVLNFVRENFVS
-145 QGMIA
+145 RGMIA
-150 DVAFHHMDK
+150 DVAFHNLGGS
-159 TNPHAHIM
+159 NPHAHIM
-167 LTTRAV
+167 LSMRAIT
-173 GPAGFGGKVRDWND
+173 PDGFGEKVREWND
-187 RTHAETWR
+187 WTHAETWR
-195 ASWADHANRAL
+195 GSWADHANRAL

-220 ERQGLEKTPGIH
+220 ERQGVEKTPGIH
-232 LGKSACAMET
+232 LGKSACAMEKW
-242 RGIETERGEQN
+242 GIETERGEQN
-253 RLINRLNLEIQISRT
+253 RLINRLNLEIQVSRD
-268 ELRNSGLTEPARRVA
+268 ELRNSELTEPARRMA
-283 DLLNIVLP
+283 DLLNIELP
-291 DNATSYTL
+291 DNATSYIL
-299 RDIIE
+299 HDIIE
-304 ALPKDSNAAWK
+304 ALPTDSNAAWK
-315 LTSNAMSMMADMQAT
+315 LTSKAMSMMADMQAT
-330 RRRWEELNTER
+330 RRRWEDLNTER

-362 RIPLMQWAAPE
+362 RIPLMQWVAPE
-373 YRSEQGKIQSLS
+373 YGREQEKIQSLS
-385 QQMEKLRQHYRKVE
+385 QRMEKLRQHHWKVE
-399 KQDIPASQTA
+399 KQDIPASQKA
-409 FEKQWQQ
+409 FETQWQQ

-421 LAALRVQLLKR
+421 LADLREQLRKR

-440 QEDTER
+440 QEETER
-446 SRAERRA
+446 RRA
-453 EQLRKNDNAVMDS
+453 EQLRRNDNAVMDS
-466 GVLSAVVTEYGEAPM
+466 GVLKAVVTGYGEAPM

-516 RVDLMRDR
+516 SVDLMRDR

-601 LLATLMPVMSSV
+601 LPPTLMPVMSSV

-623 LVMGVDDSLGGV
+623 LVMGVDDSMGGV
-635 VRLNGTLYPAFAVPS
+635 VRLNGTLYPAFAVPT

-656 VISALTDKGLR
+656 VINALTDKGLR
-667 YAGYGVAV
+667 FAGYGEAV
-675 NHDADSH
+675 NHDADSPAR
-682 ISPAPELMEFHLK
+682 PAPELMQFHLK
-695 TREAPLFAAVN
+695 TWSEPLFAIVN

-717 SLGFN
+717 SLGFE
-722 RTWDEWRRE
+722 RTWDEWKRDE
-731 EDARTHATE
+731 YARTHATE

-745 RLVTV
+745 GW
-750 NVNNILFCLTSCY
+750 SQ
-763 VRRCSSMFI
+763 
-772 DRDECKK
+772 
-779 HTHNASIVLFFRP
+779 
-792 RKMGVLFSLH
+792 

>member
-1 MRTYTISTPFRL
+1 MRKNHEVRTYTIFTPFRL

-21 KPQKGITAEMAIYHL
+21 TRQKGITAEMAIYHL

-112 QLAREIELAIPR
+112 QLAREIELAIPH

-167 LTTRAV
+167 LTTRAI
-173 GPAGFGGKVRDWND
+173 GPAGFSGKVRDWND

-268 ELRNSGLTEPARRVA
+268 ELRNGGLTEPARRVA
-283 DLLNIVLP
+283 DLLNIGLP

-304 ALPKDSNAAWK
+304 ALPKDSNSAWK

-446 SRAERRA
+446 SRAE
-453 EQLRKNDNAVMDS
+453 QLGKNDNAVMDS
-466 GVLSAVVTEYGEAPM
+466 GVLSAVVTGYGEAPM

-516 RVDLMRDR
+516 SVDLMRDR

-536 HPPLQRVY
+536 RPPLQRVY

-601 LLATLMPVMSSV
+601 LLPTLMPVMSSV

-745 RLVTV
+745 GW
-750 NVNNILFCLTSCY
+750 SQ
-763 VRRCSSMFI
+763 
-772 DRDECKK
+772 
-779 HTHNASIVLFFRP
+779 
-792 RKMGVLFSLH
+792 